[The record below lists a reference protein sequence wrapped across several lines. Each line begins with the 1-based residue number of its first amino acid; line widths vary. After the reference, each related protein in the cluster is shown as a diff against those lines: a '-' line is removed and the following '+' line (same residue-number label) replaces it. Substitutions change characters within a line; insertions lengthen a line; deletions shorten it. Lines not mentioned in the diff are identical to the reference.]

1 MSDADIMAKSY
12 AKEAEEAMEENT
24 QEDEGKIEP
33 MEDPPPVV
41 NNDEPLSLTTRFG
54 RKTTPTSLVT
64 GSILSSFRYG
74 HNSKLACRFCGKTF
88 SQAGY
93 IKAHERLHTGEKPFA
108 CSICGKR
115 FSDPSNWKKHE
126 RVHNNQSSR
135 SSPAPSPPKPTPP
148 PTPNNLSSQSI
159 ADALNITP
167 SMSVMSKMS
176 EDEERKEKERS
187 LVIRAA
193 SSLITSS
200 IQQRMRQADG
210 SSPVICKI
218 CGKLFSSQ
226 SSLSTHKRIH
236 TGERPYSCRSCGKS
250 FTQIGTLRTHERIHT
265 GEKPYIC
272 KVCGR
277 TFAQSGSYRMH
288 ERRHMTDAIQRCHIC
303 YATFTKWQDLQQHMA
318 SHPHVTE
325 SVNDYANFSRLD
337 MMNQKSD
344 PKDEIHSNQ
353 THDGVLIDDLPYHS
367 QAQSLYQSACQL
379 PPFSSIIP
387 FRAPVGTTF
396 SPSFPPPIGMYN
408 SAAGLTLAESSEL
421 GLLRPHYFP
430 SMSLATQLKL
440 PEPSPAQEN
449 EVVSTTSQSQVRKD
463 GSDSSPLVSTPDAND
478 TSPKNDFETELDLSR
493 HHARPTS
500 ESSDTGS
507 QSPEGIE
514 NNGVDAQQLS
524 IERQNLNTRMIPSSS
539 NGRKQRHPM
548 RRCSSS
554 TSSEQELPQSTSSL
568 LCNGATDIESPKDE
582 DQALVSYLLWKGKV
596 YKCEHCHMIF
606 EDCTLYLLH
615 NGFHSHDSDPFK
627 CVICKVSCKDRI
639 DFNCHLT
646 SHIK

>member
-1 MSDADIMAKSY
+1 
-12 AKEAEEAMEENT
+12 MEENT
-24 QEDEGKIEP
+24 QEEVEGKMEP
-33 MEDPPPVV
+33 VEHMEEPPPGGS
-41 NNDEPLSLTTRFG
+41 DEPLSLTTRFG
-54 RKTTPTSLVT
+54 RKTTPSSLVT

-74 HNSKLACRFCGKTF
+74 QNSKLACRFCGKTF

-126 RVHNNQSSR
+126 RVHNNQNSR

-148 PTPNNLSSQSI
+148 LTPNNVTSQSI
-159 ADALNITP
+159 ADVLNGTP
-167 SMSVMSKMS
+167 NLSVMAKMS
-176 EDEERKEKERS
+176 EEEERKEKERS

-200 IQQRMRQADG
+200 IQQRMRQTDG
-210 SSPVICKI
+210 STPVICKI

-303 YATFTKWQDLQQHMA
+303 YATFTKWQDLQQHMG
-318 SHPHVTE
+318 SHPHVAE
-325 SVNDYANFSRLD
+325 SVNDYASFSRLD
-337 MMNQKSD
+337 MLSQKNEL
-344 PKDEIHSNQ
+344 KDEINSSQ

-367 QAQSLYQSACQL
+367 QAQSLYQSAACQL

-387 FRAPVGTTF
+387 FRGPVGTTF
-396 SPSFPPPIGMYN
+396 SPSFPPPLGMYN

-463 GSDSSPLVSTPDAND
+463 GSDSSPLVTTPDANN
-478 TSPKNDFETELDLSR
+478 TSPKNDFDAELDLSR
-493 HHARPTS
+493 RNTHLAS
-500 ESSDTGS
+500 ESSDAGS
-507 QSPEGIE
+507 QSPETLDNNN
-514 NNGVDAQQLS
+514 NNGDVDDDDRQQLS

-554 TSSEQELPQSTSSL
+554 TGSEQELPQSTSTL
-568 LCNGATDIESPKDE
+568 LSNGATDIESPKDE